1 MGICAA
7 PHCDVEID
15 GKYLMCP
22 RDWYA
27 LPKDLRRDVNDTWRR
42 VHRDRQAYTD
52 AKDAAVQWHID
63 HPPTTPVEQKG
74 QGRLL

>member
-1 MGICAA
+1 MPICAA

-22 RDWYA
+22 RDWYR
-27 LPKDLRRDVNDTWRR
+27 LPKPLRTAVNTTWAR

-52 AKDAAVQWHID
+52 AKDAAVQWHIEN
-63 HPPTTPVEQKG
+63 PPADVKASID
-74 QGRLL
+74 QGKLL